1 MSKKPAVRPA
11 AATATPAKPRT
22 RHLRPTD
29 LRAAARLAVDAT
41 HSVTRIA
48 EGVHRAVLGS
58 MGVPGGKTQGQTR
71 GLTGFV
77 YRTVHGVT
85 ALVGKSLEAAF
96 TRLEPHLTA
105 VVDAPPDTP
114 GREAVLAALNG
125 VMGDRLAAHNNPLAT
140 PMTLRLNGQPWDHPG
155 QTPETTP
162 ATTPKQKSKPPA
174 LSSKVLLVIH
184 GLCMNDLQWHTP
196 PGSDGAPAVDLG
208 LDLSKTL
215 GYTPIY
221 VRYNTG
227 LHTSENGALL
237 SQQLEH
243 LAQHWPP
250 GLVELRVLAHSMGG
264 LVTRSAFHHAQTH
277 DLQWQHKLKAIVFL
291 GTPHHGAPLER
302 AGNWVDVVL
311 GSTPFSR
318 PFARLGHLRSA
329 GITDLRYGQVLAT
342 DWEGHDRVRRQP
354 DRRTPCPLPPHVDCF
369 TVAATAARQRSPL
382 SERLLGDGL
391 VPLDSALGHHPDPA
405 LQLPFAKNRQYIV
418 YGTHHMQLLSDAAI
432 GAQILHW
439 LRPSGLQLR
448 P

>member
-1 MSKKPAVRPA
+1 MGRMSPS
-11 AATATPAKPRT
+11 TPADKAKSRIPGLPGWLHASDIHGLAQLATQATLGVAGLTENVHGNVYKTVASFFGPLGARFVDRT
-22 RHLRPTD
+22 VGGSGVRSAGVTGLVYGGVRGV
-29 LRAAARLAVDAT
+29 ARLAGGTVNALLS
-41 HSVTRIA
+41 SVVPLVA
-48 EGVHRAVLGS
+48 EKASSRS
-58 MGVPGGKTQGQTR
+58 
-71 GLTGFV
+71 
-77 YRTVHGVT
+77 
-85 ALVGKSLEAAF
+85 
-96 TRLEPHLTA
+96 
-105 VVDAPPDTP
+105 
-114 GREAVLAALNG
+114 REAMLATLNG
-125 VMGDRLAAHNNPLAT
+125 VLGDQLQASGNPLAIR
-140 PMTLRLNGQPWDHPG
+140 MSLRHEGQPLTLEPAALAQRLPG
-155 QTPETTP
+155 
-162 ATTPKQKSKPPA
+162 ASA
-174 LSSKVLLVIH
+174 RLLVLIH

-329 GITDLRYGQVLAT
+329 GITDLRYGHVLAT
-342 DWEGHDRVRRQP
+342 DWEGHDRFRRQP